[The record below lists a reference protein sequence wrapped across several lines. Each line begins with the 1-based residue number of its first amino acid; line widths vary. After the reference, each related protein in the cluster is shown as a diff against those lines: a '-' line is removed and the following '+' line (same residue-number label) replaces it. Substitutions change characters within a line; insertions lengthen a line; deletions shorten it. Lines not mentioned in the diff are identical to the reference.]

1 MDFMEQMIV
10 ATKQEIIDGAGINPN
25 AKAISKCV
33 HHHELEVMEIPRIG
47 FITYRYY
54 VFSGFKL

>member
-1 MDFMEQMIV
+1 MEQMIV

-25 AKAISKCV
+25 AKTISKCV
-33 HHHELEVMEIPRIG
+33 KHHELKIMEIPKMG
-47 FITYRYY
+47 FVTYRYY

>member
-1 MDFMEQMIV
+1 MEQVIV

-33 HHHELEVMEIPRIG
+33 KQEELYVMEIPNNG
-47 FITYRYY
+47 FVTYRYY
-54 VFSGFKL
+54 ILSTFKL

>member
-1 MDFMEQMIV
+1 MEFMEQMIV

-25 AKAISKCV
+25 SKNISKCV
-33 HHHELEVMEIPRIG
+33 DSHELEIMEIPKMG
-47 FITYRYY
+47 FVTYRYY